1 MDAFTSNYEKEIA
14 SKKQENIEKN
24 SKSIEAFNT
33 NLEKLRNYNKQLGE
47 KKFEDKMEKYQ
58 KIVINKFSHVT
69 LISTLE

>member
-1 MDAFTSNYEKEIA
+1 VDAFTSNYEKEIA